1 MFLVEHEPAF
11 WTWLGRIADLIG
23 LAGVPALIYYLRR
36 LLGSLFGRLHFQT
49 RLLSI
54 QPGYRGLISCVSAPM
69 GAKVSAEEV
78 ERLVASSQGLE
89 LPLKNS
95 PIGAILKAMEHHQP
109 TLQHCWFILS
119 EASGPYYKALGK
131 ACAKFFPGVTVHEPE
146 RVSDVYHMVD
156 DVYNATHRIF
166 ERCGPETNGELAA
179 KDVITDVTGGTT
191 VMSIAVAMA
200 CLDDDRAIEYIE
212 QKDRKDIYEIDVG
225 WEKITRRPAK
235 PRTDAPESP

>member
-1 MFLVEHEPAF
+1 MPAEQE
-11 WTWLGRIADLIG
+11 WWVWIWLDRFAAI
-23 LAGVPALIYYLRR
+23 VALGGIPTLLFYARR
-36 LLGSLFGRLHFQT
+36 LLGALFGRLRFQT
-49 RLLSI
+49 RILSI

-109 TLQHCWFILS
+109 TLQHCWFIVS
-119 EASGPYYKALGK
+119 EASQPYYEALGK
-131 ACAKFFPGVTVHEPE
+131 ACAKFFPHVTVHQPE
-146 RVSDVYHMVD
+146 HVSDVYHKVD
-156 DVYNATHRIF
+156 DVYEATHRIF
-166 ERCGPETNGELAA
+166 ERCGPETNGELSA
-179 KDVITDVTGGTT
+179 KDVITDVTSGTT

-235 PRTDAPESP
+235 PRADAPESS